1 MALGAA
7 LFQHKGVEILRAKDP
22 DLARTYLYGKL
33 LGALLVDELTLRSR
47 RFFPWGFPLPD

>member
-1 MALGAA
+1 
-7 LFQHKGVEILRAKDP
+7 VEILRAKDP